1 MMVRFKQRLGADHNE
16 QNRLND
22 EKKLH
27 QPIKMK
33 EILDAIVY
41 PPLEETEES
50 VQESDFL
57 SLSGESGI
65 FIFDIIQV
73 TWIDVVAP
81 GRCE

>member
-22 EKKLH
+22 EKKFHLAS
-27 QPIKMK
+27 KMK

-50 VQESDFL
+50 VQDSDYKKNNL
-57 SLSGESGI
+57 KIGI
-65 FIFDIIQV
+65 YDFFKSFKTIFS
-73 TWIDVVAP
+73 
-81 GRCE
+81 

>member
-22 EKKLH
+22 EKKFHLAS
-27 QPIKMK
+27 KMK

-50 VQESDFL
+50 VQESDY
-57 SLSGESGI
+57 
-65 FIFDIIQV
+65 
-73 TWIDVVAP
+73 
-81 GRCE
+81 